1 MVNENVNILLKL
13 PWMEEREYMDMAEKI
28 TSELI
33 ERFDSSEK
41 DKRFMT
47 MNEFIQRVGGKL
59 RYCEADTN
67 AFIALV
73 CRCAIERGYFVVLL
87 PVLGAK
93 EPLSYD
99 VPILDLVFR
108 AAPIHAPELE
118 GDGSVKKCEEKRFGA
133 KIYAIKEA
141 KDEVSH

>member
-47 MNEFIQRVGGKL
+47 MNESVSYTHL
-59 RYCEADTN
+59 RAHET
-67 AFIALV
+67 
-73 CRCAIERGYFVVLL
+73 
-87 PVLGAK
+87 
-93 EPLSYD
+93 
-99 VPILDLVFR
+99 
-108 AAPIHAPELE
+108 
-118 GDGSVKKCEEKRFGA
+118 
-133 KIYAIKEA
+133 
-141 KDEVSH
+141 